1 MFSMLFQILRWIM
14 TLALG
19 AGVAL
24 GFLLVRVRW
33 EGGGRF
39 ELGLK
44 DHLGLEGTLVDAR
57 TPGPP
62 TEAPDLAR
70 SSSRQLPGSE
80 RCAELRSELSR
91 SVVAYLKK
99 TRLPMNR
106 LDIFALLE
114 AEVLHDIPTC
124 PRGGA
129 FSQGPGGVIHCS
141 LHGKD

>member
-1 MFSMLFQILRWIM
+1 MFSMIVQVFRWFV
-14 TLALG
+14 TLLVAVVFALG
-19 AGVAL
+19 I
-24 GFLLVRVRW
+24 LLLRVSW

-39 ELGLK
+39 QISLK
-44 DHLGLEGTLVDAR
+44 DHLSLEGTLVDAR
-57 TPGPP
+57 THE
-62 TEAPDLAR
+62 TSAPAPERAR
-70 SSSRQLPGSE
+70 TSSKKLPGAE
-80 RCAELRSELSR
+80 RCAELRTELSK

-129 FSQGPGGVIHCS
+129 FTQGNGGVISCS
-141 LHGKD
+141 LHGS